1 MRRTGRIVVT
11 CTSTHD
17 RFEYLFY
24 AVTSILRQS
33 VRPDVI
39 YINLPR
45 ISPRDRQG
53 EGQGII
59 DIPEWFGHELIEPRY
74 MNNHGPYQKLISVY
88 EVVSS
93 DDLVVTIDDDVIYQ
107 REWLAKVVTAAE
119 RYPNAVICGRAR
131 VISQNVLGRWKSY
144 HHWPHVHHITYAFW
158 ILPVGCAGMAYR
170 KSLLCE
176 AFLRDRQ
183 CLSMASV
190 NEDLWFRTASLL
202 EGSYV
207 YVDPRL
213 HRGNIVL
220 SNKALSLKDAPSF
233 KSQPWLTRAW
243 LAVKLSALGYFGAEL
258 GKSDKAWRTVNQ
270 YLLHYCAMSDP
281 FHDDIDEGRDRRI
294 VKKKYPSRI
303 K

>member
-1 MRRTGRIVVT
+1 
-11 CTSTHD
+11 
-17 RFEYLFY
+17 
-24 AVTSILRQS
+24 
-33 VRPDVI
+33 
-39 YINLPR
+39 
-45 ISPRDRQG
+45 
-53 EGQGII
+53 
-59 DIPEWFGHELIEPRY
+59 
-74 MNNHGPYQKLISVY
+74 MNTPGPYQKLISVY
-88 EVVSS
+88 EVVSPN
-93 DDLVVTIDDDVIYQ
+93 DLVITIDDNVIYQ

-144 HHWPHVHHITYAFW
+144 HRWPYVHHITYAFW
-158 ILPVGCAGMAYR
+158 ILPVGCAGIAYR

-183 CLSMASV
+183 CLPMASV

-202 EGSYV
+202 EGAYV
-207 YVDPRL
+207 YVDPKL
-213 HRGNIVL
+213 NTGNIVL
-220 SNKALSLKDAPSF
+220 SNNELPIKAVPSLK
-233 KSQPWLTRAW
+233 SQSRLKRAW
-243 LAVKLSALGYFGAEL
+243 LAVKLSALGYFGAEI

-281 FHDDIDEGRDRRI
+281 FRDDIDEGRDRRI